1 MSNVRRSR
9 IETGLQWRTCLAV
22 LFVAMLAIVW
32 PKPAFSQQV
41 SGTISGFVTD
51 QSGAAIPGAT
61 VTATNVLTGVATT
74 RNTENSGLYLLLN
87 LIPGTYSVT
96 VTATGFQKFIR
107 ENVVLTVDS
116 TVTVD
121 AHMQLGQVTQEV
133 TVTGAAPLLQAE
145 KADVSATL
153 GAITVEE
160 IPTIQRN
167 VSALV
172 ILAPG
177 VTPNSYQQGMAEDP
191 AIGYQAT
198 ANGQIWGTNNFQID
212 GITDTQFG
220 LSGYQYIVP
229 VVDGVQEMKVTTNNY
244 DAELGQVGGLVAQYS
259 TKSGTNEIHGS
270 VWEFNQNNKTFAA
283 NPYTEKIPGTGP
295 LGLGTGPS
303 PYNQNTFGVSLGGPI
318 KKDKAFFFGD
328 YQGGRLA
335 QKFATLT
342 TVPTNAFDAGNLTA
356 ALLPQNGGGSPL
368 CYNPSNPSSNGVCG
382 GSYTSPLMVPTT
394 EGGTIQAETNM
405 VFDPSTGNPDGTGRS
420 AFTVNGVPNM
430 IPLGR
435 INPVTKNLI
444 SLLQTN
450 TSKFFINQSLNNL
463 NFTGTVPGDYRTD
476 QEDARVDLNVSQN
489 NRMFFRYSILGALLT
504 DPQQFGPAGGPSA
517 IGWDGEV
524 GHYRNQL
531 AGINFTH
538 TFSPTLMA
546 EFRVGVAR
554 FGLVGYQSD
563 VGSMTDN
570 TVGILGINT
579 SDPKSQGLAGITV
592 SGPTGGFTM
601 GDPTGQGLPRLD
613 HDVQFEYATNWN
625 KLIGRNQLRWG
636 LDVIRNRINFLTV
649 NESSRGDFQFN
660 QLISSDA
667 GISGTGLGMG
677 TFLLG
682 MPSYWDLAVFSQIPA
697 ERDWRIAPYFEDDLR
712 VTPKLTLNLGF
723 RWDYIGPSTT
733 VFPGGGVNYDPL
745 TGDLILA
752 KLGAISASSDVTPNY
767 KNFEPRF
774 GFAYKVLSNTVVRG
788 GFGRSY
794 FDEQYGGGAFGTL
807 CCSYPVQTR
816 VDVSQINSYFP
827 VTIPP
832 QTSPFVLNPNVPMPA
847 APIPAFPSNGILPIP
862 AGAGAYGIP
871 FKNQNAYLD
880 LWNLTVQ
887 HQFAP
892 DLSMSLAYVGN
903 VGRHLYNG
911 YNLNAAVPGPGSDI
925 SLRRPLFN
933 EFGIDTA
940 VDMRTPGGRSDYN
953 ALEFVVDKR
962 MAQGYTIHS
971 VLTWQKAM
979 TLSYSGGETQDPYD
993 QKLSIAPDGN
1003 NRAFVWT
1010 MSHIWNLPYGTGQ
1023 HWGST
1028 ASPMLR
1034 AVLGGW
1040 VFNGT
1045 TSVMSGLPIFV
1056 GWSDTSSLNN
1066 GGDFGQRPDQVGN
1079 PLTNIPAGRW
1089 YNPAAFANPAPCT
1102 TGGITCGFGNYGGT
1116 FPGPGFAAAN
1126 WALWKTFRFKSPLA
1140 KEDTSLEFRFESF
1153 NLFNRTNKSNP
1164 DGTANDSTAGV
1175 ISNVFGVTASG
1186 DLMRQFQFGLRLA
1199 F

>member
-1 MSNVRRSR
+1 MV
-9 IETGLQWRTCLAV
+9 
-22 LFVAMLAIVW
+22 AIVW

-41 SGTISGFVTD
+41 SGTITGFVTD
-51 QSGAAIPGAT
+51 QTGAAIPAAT
-61 VTATNVLTGVATT
+61 VTATNVLTGVATVRT
-74 RNTENSGLYLLLN
+74 TENSGMYLLLN
-87 LIPGTYSVT
+87 LIPGTYSIT
-96 VTATGFQKFIR
+96 VTATGFQTFVRK
-107 ENVVLTVDS
+107 NVLLSVDS

-121 AHMQLGQVTQEV
+121 AHMQLGQVSQEV
-133 TVTGAAPLLQAE
+133 TVTGAAPLLQAQ
-145 KADVSATL
+145 KSDVSATL
-153 GAITVEE
+153 GARAVQEL
-160 IPTIQRN
+160 PTLTRN

-172 ILAPG
+172 VLAPG
-177 VTPNSYQQGMAEDP
+177 VTPNNYQQGYAEDP
-191 AIGYQAT
+191 ALGYQAT
-198 ANGQIWGTNNFQID
+198 ANGQIWGVNNYQLD
-212 GITDTQFG
+212 GIVDTQFG

-229 VVDGVQEMKVTTNNY
+229 VVDGIEEMKVTTNNY

-259 TKSGTNEIHGS
+259 TKSGTNQFHGT
-270 VWEFNQNNKTFAA
+270 VWEFNQNSKTFAA
-283 NPYTEKIPGTGP
+283 NPYTEKVPGTGP

-335 QKFATLT
+335 QSYAQLV
-342 TVPTNAFDAGNLTA
+342 TVPNSNWAGGNVTSALGANLCSG
-356 ALLPQNGGGSPL
+356 PSGST
-368 CYNPSNPSSNGVCG
+368 GVCG
-382 GSYTSPLMVPTT
+382 GSFTSPLMVPTT
-394 EGGTIQAETNM
+394 EGGTIQARQNM
-405 VFDPSTGNPDGTGRS
+405 VFDPTSGNPDGTGRS
-420 AFTVNGVPNM
+420 AFTMGGVANM
-430 IPLGR
+430 IPVGR
-435 INPVTKNLI
+435 INQVTKNLLT
-444 SLLQTN
+444 LLNGGLSHGVLDQ
-450 TSKFFINQSLNNL
+450 SKNNL
-463 NFTGTVPGDYRTD
+463 NFSGTVPGSYRTD
-476 QEDARVDLNVSQN
+476 QEDARVDLNLGQN
-489 NRMFFRYSILGALLT
+489 NRMFFRYSILGALMN
-504 DPQQFGPAGGPSA
+504 DPQLFGPAGGPSA

-538 TFSPTLMA
+538 TFSPSLMA
-546 EFRVGVAR
+546 EFRFGISR

-563 VGSMTDN
+563 VGLMTDN
-570 TVGILGINT
+570 QVGILGLNT
-579 SDPKSQGLAGITV
+579 SDPKTQGLAGMNV
-592 SGPTGGFTM
+592 GGPVGNFTM
-601 GDPTGQGLPRLD
+601 GDPTGQGLPRLS
-613 HDVQFEYATNWN
+613 HDVQFQWSTNWN
-625 KLIGRNQLRWG
+625 KLIGRNQVRWG
-636 LDVIRNRINFLTV
+636 LEVIRNRINFLTV

-660 QLISSDA
+660 QSVTSVN
-667 GISGTGLGMG
+667 GIPGTGLGMG

-682 MPSYWDLAVFSQIPA
+682 APSYYDLAVFSQMPA
-697 ERDWRIAPYFEDDLR
+697 ERDTRIAPYFEDDVR

-733 VFPGGGVNYDPL
+733 VFPGGAVNFDPD
-745 TGDLILA
+745 TGNLILA
-752 KLGAISASSDVTPNY
+752 KLGAITSASNVQANY
-767 KNFEPRF
+767 RNFEPRF
-774 GFAYKVLSNTVVRG
+774 GFAYRVLSNTVVRG

-832 QTSPFVLNPNVPMPA
+832 QTTPFVFNPTVPMPA
-847 APIPAFPSNGILPIP
+847 APVPAFPSNGILPVP

-911 YNLNAAVPGPGSDI
+911 YNMNAAVPGPGADI
-925 SLRRPLFN
+925 SLRRPLYN
-933 EFGIDTA
+933 KFGIDTA
-940 VDMRTPGGRSDYN
+940 VGMRAPCGHSAYD

-971 VLTWQKAM
+971 VVTWQKAL

-993 QKLSIAPDGN
+993 RSLGYAPDGN

-1010 MSHIWNLPYGTGQ
+1010 MSHIWNLPYGKDQ
-1023 HWGST
+1023 RWGAT
-1028 ASPMLR
+1028 ASPAAQ

-1040 VFNGT
+1040 VFNGV
-1045 TSVMSGLPIFV
+1045 TSYLSGLPIFV
-1056 GWSDTSSLNN
+1056 GWSDTSSMNN

-1079 PLTNIPAGRW
+1079 PLQNIPAGRW
-1089 YNPAAFANPAPCT
+1089 YNPAAFANPAPCI
-1102 TGGITCGFGNYGGT
+1102 TGGPTCGFGNYGGT
-1116 FPGPGFAAAN
+1116 FPGPNAAQAN
-1126 WALWKTFRFKSPLA
+1126 WSLWKSFRFKSPLA
-1140 KEDTSLEFRFESF
+1140 KEDTSLELRFESF

-1164 DGTANDSTAGV
+1164 DSTANDANAGL
-1175 ISNVFGVTASG
+1175 ITNVLGVTATG
-1186 DLMRQFQFGLRLA
+1186 TNMRQFQFGIRLA